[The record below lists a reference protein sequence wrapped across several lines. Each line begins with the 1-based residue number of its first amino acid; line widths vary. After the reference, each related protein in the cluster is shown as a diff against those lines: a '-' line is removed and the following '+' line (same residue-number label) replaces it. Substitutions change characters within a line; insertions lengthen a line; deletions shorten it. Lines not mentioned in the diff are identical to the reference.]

1 MQSSTDVF
9 IVGGGPAGLA
19 AAIAL
24 RNKGFRVTV
33 ADGARP
39 PIDKACGE
47 GLMPD
52 TLAAL
57 GELGVTIDPREGFPF
72 RGVRFIEAGSGQ
84 TVGDAAGAS
93 HGVLAEVAASFPGGA
108 GIGLRRPVLHRKMI
122 ERAAA
127 VGVSLLWETPVMGLL
142 RDGVLLSGGKKWTAR
157 WVVGADGARSRAR
170 QWGGLEAYTR
180 RDTRFAYRRHYR
192 VRPWSDCLEVHW
204 GPRVQAYVT
213 QVAEREICLAIVT
226 RDTTRRIDVALQE
239 LPELAERLAHA
250 QVTSAQ
256 RGAVTSMHRLER
268 VARANV
274 ALIGDAS
281 GGVDAITGE
290 GLCLSFRQAAALAD
304 ALEIGDLQAYQRA
317 HRRLAR
323 RLTFMGRLML
333 VLDKRPE
340 LRRRVMRTFSK
351 NPRIFERF
359 LAVHV
364 GETSGRHIAGTGALF
379 GWKFLA
385 A

>member
-24 RNKGFRVTV
+24 RNKGFCVTV
-33 ADGARP
+33 ADGAKP

-72 RGVRFIEAGSGQ
+72 RGVRFIEAGSGR
-84 TVGDAAGAS
+84 TVGDAAGVVAD
-93 HGVLAEVAASFPGGA
+93 HVAGVAASFPGGV
-108 GIGLRRPVLHRKMI
+108 GIGLRRPVLHRIMI

-127 VGVSLLWETPVMGLL
+127 VGVSLLWETPVMALL
-142 RDGVLLSGGKKWTAR
+142 QDGAVLSGGKKLTAR
-157 WVVGADGARSRAR
+157 WVIGADGARSRVR
-170 QWGGLEAYTR
+170 QWSGLDAYTR
-180 RDTRFAYRRHYR
+180 RETRFAYRRHYR
-192 VRPWSDCLEVHW
+192 VRPWSDSLEVHW

-213 QVAEREICLAIVT
+213 QVAEREICLAVVT

-239 LPELAERLAHA
+239 LPELAERLARA
-250 QVTSAQ
+250 QITSAQ
-256 RGAVTSMHRLER
+256 RGTITSMHRLKR

-281 GGVDAITGE
+281 GSVDAITGQ
-290 GLCLSFRQAAALAD
+290 GLCLSFRQAVALAD
-304 ALEIGDLQAYQRA
+304 ALDTGDLQAYQRA

-323 RLTFMGRLML
+323 RLTVMARMML
-333 VLDKRPE
+333 LLDKHPA

-351 NPRIFERF
+351 NPGIFERF

-364 GETSGRHIAGTGALF
+364 GETSGRHMAGTGALF